1 MTFDEYQKKSR
12 FSAMYGPIGGSKFL
26 YPVLG
31 LAGESG
37 ELLNKVKK
45 IFRDKAGK
53 IDAETKESVISEL
66 GDVLWYVAQ
75 IATEFETSL
84 ADVAKSNLE
93 KLKSRVNRGKIG
105 GEGDKR

>member
-1 MTFDEYQKKSR
+1 
-12 FSAMYGPIGGSKFL
+12 MYDPIGGSKFL

-75 IATEFETSL
+75 IATEFETPL
-84 ADVAKSNLE
+84 ADVAKCNLE
-93 KLKSRVNRGKIG
+93 KLKSRAHRGKIG

>member
-1 MTFDEYQKKSR
+1 MTFEDYQKQSR
-12 FSAMYGPIGGSKFL
+12 FSAMYDPIGGSKFL

-75 IATEFETSL
+75 IATEFETPL
-84 ADVAKSNLE
+84 ADVAKCNLE
-93 KLKSRVNRGKIG
+93 KLKSRAHRGKIG